1 MLLPNVHENLLQN
14 EKSKSAAVVRGNYQY
29 YHYCCDGVDDR
40 GWGCGYRTL
49 QTVCSWIQH
58 QISGRDV
65 PKLREIQQAL
75 VAMGDKPDSFVGS
88 KQWIGSLE
96 VAMCLDYFYDVPGKI
111 LHISN
116 GAAIGEYLEKLE
128 EHFHTNSSPIMMG
141 GDDDNSSKG
150 ILGVNRSSMSLLVL
164 DPHYSGKS
172 NQVNQLLKEG
182 WVQWKP
188 LTSFHGKSF
197 YNLCLPQLQAKNKSQ
212 KSDIT
217 S

>member
-1 MLLPNVHENLLQN
+1 MLPTNIHEKLLEN
-14 EKSKSAAVVRGNYQY
+14 KTKDITVVRGDYNY

-58 QISGRDV
+58 QNSGRVV
-65 PKLREIQQAL
+65 PSLREIQEAL
-75 VAMGDKPDSFVGS
+75 VAMGDKPESFVGS
-88 KQWIGSLE
+88 KEWIGSLE

-111 LHISN
+111 LQIPN
-116 GAAIGEYLEKLE
+116 GGAIGEYLDKLG
-128 EHFHTNSSPIMMG
+128 EHFHNNGSPIMMG
-141 GDDDNSSKG
+141 GHDDNSSKG
-150 ILGVNRSSMSLLVL
+150 IFGVDKSSKSLLIL

-172 NQVNQLLKEG
+172 SQVNRLFAEG

-197 YNLCLPQLQAKNKSQ
+197 YNLCLPQIQAKV
-212 KSDIT
+212 
-217 S
+217 